1 MTQILKIG
9 ADQINS
15 WLCSNCVV
23 WDKLVGWLVGWLDG
37 VSYHPL
43 GEKRLFLL
51 LVGKSNL

>member
-15 WLCSNCVV
+15 CLCSNCVV